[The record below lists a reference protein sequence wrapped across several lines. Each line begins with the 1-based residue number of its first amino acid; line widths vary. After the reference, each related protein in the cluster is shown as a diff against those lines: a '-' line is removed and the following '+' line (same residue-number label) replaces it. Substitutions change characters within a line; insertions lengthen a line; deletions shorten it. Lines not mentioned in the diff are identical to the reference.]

1 MNDMRVALM
10 NYIISRQ
17 RDEPFILRIED
28 MQKEENIDGK
38 DGETKDI
45 MKKFAIE
52 EDQLFYQSDKLSLH
66 QKLATS
72 LLEQG
77 KAFACICT
85 PEELE
90 ANKKNA
96 KANNKEYK
104 YKEKCSNNQEAIAK
118 QIKKN
123 NIPFV
128 LRIHKPKDT
137 IKFHDLIRGDI
148 SMAPNEVDSFV
159 ILRADGTLTYDFAT
173 ACDDMLM
180 DISLIIRKEEY
191 FNSTP
196 KQIHIK
202 QSLAFEKDTKYAHLP
217 SILNDNSKN
226 ISDVNDSV
234 SIKWLLEEGFLPDAI
249 INYLLSLGDKTPQE
263 IFLLPDTEKWF
274 DIKNVS
280 KTPIKFDIDRLR
292 FINRKHLEMMDNKTL
307 SSLFNFADVD
317 IGKLAKVYLGKLST
331 LNELKAKIKIIFTP
345 KSYYGEWAEQMKII
359 SRLIIDAPVLDT
371 FNELK
376 KYISEKSGL
385 TNKELLKPLGLL
397 ITGEENE
404 AKLSE
409 IYPYI
414 KPYITEIVRCN

>member
-1 MNDMRVALM
+1 M
-10 NYIISRQ
+10 
-17 RDEPFILRIED
+17 
-28 MQKEENIDGK
+28 
-38 DGETKDI
+38 
-45 MKKFAIE
+45 
-52 EDQLFYQSDKLSLH
+52 
-66 QKLATS
+66 
-72 LLEQG
+72 
-77 KAFACICT
+77 
-85 PEELE
+85 
-90 ANKKNA
+90 
-96 KANNKEYK
+96 
-104 YKEKCSNNQEAIAK
+104 
-118 QIKKN
+118 
-123 NIPFV
+123 
-128 LRIHKPKDT
+128 
-137 IKFHDLIRGDI
+137 
-148 SMAPNEVDSFV
+148 
-159 ILRADGTLTYDFAT
+159 
-173 ACDDMLM
+173 
-180 DISLIIRKEEY
+180 
-191 FNSTP
+191 
-196 KQIHIK
+196 
-202 QSLAFEKDTKYAHLP
+202 
-217 SILNDNSKN
+217 
-226 ISDVNDSV
+226 NDSV